1 MTDAEFEERNR
12 ERIAGMATDDGL
24 HKTALAFLSES
35 VDHEYSYHFRWLGL
49 PIIQYPQDIVAMQ
62 ELIWS
67 LQPDLIVETGIAH
80 GGSLIFSASMLELNA
95 ACGGPAEAKVVGIDI
110 DIRAHNRAAI
120 EAHPM
125 ARHIQMIE
133 GSSIDPDV
141 VAQVRRRIEGR
152 QRVLV
157 VLDSMHTHAHVLE
170 ELRQYG
176 PMVTN
181 GSYLVVFDTCIEQL
195 PEELYSNRPWQHGDN
210 PWTAVQA
217 FLGTTDRFVNDRSI
231 PDKLQVTVA
240 PDGYLRCVGD

>member
-49 PIIQYPQDIVAMQ
+49 PIIQYPQDVIAMQ
-62 ELIWS
+62 ELIW
-67 LQPDLIVETGIAH
+67 QIKPDAIVETGIAR
-80 GGSLIFSASMLELNA
+80 GGSLIFYASMLHVLDQ
-95 ACGGPAEAKVVGIDI
+95 GGIVVGIDI

-195 PEELYSNRPWQHGDN
+195 PEELYSDRPWQHGDN